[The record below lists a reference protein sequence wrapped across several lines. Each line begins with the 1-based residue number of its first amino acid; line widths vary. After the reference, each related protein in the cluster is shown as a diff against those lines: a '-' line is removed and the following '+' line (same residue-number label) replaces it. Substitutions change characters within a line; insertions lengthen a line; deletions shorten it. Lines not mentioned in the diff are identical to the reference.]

1 MYRLKITLLSFLFLF
16 TAVITK
22 TYSQVVLSKNCK
34 VSVLTCGTGNEMYSL
49 FGHTAIRIMDD
60 ENHIDQVYNYGTFDF
75 NTSNFVL
82 KFTKGDLQYMA
93 SSNTYNDFFNEY
105 VYEKRAIYEQTLNL
119 SPAQKQGLFDQLNR
133 ALVSDER
140 YYTYKFIDK
149 NCTTMV
155 VDILNE
161 TLGKKVIVKTADTE
175 KTYREILYPYFAE
188 HFFEKLGTSIIFGK
202 KVDQKGELLFLP
214 LELKQSLNTIQYNN
228 QPISSPERTILEFQ
242 KEKAPFSWWNNLY
255 MYLLILLAIVI
266 ANNRKVYMSYFF
278 VLGVLGLFLFF
289 IGFYSFHKE
298 LEYNYNMLLFNPT
311 LLLLTYFYL
320 KNKRKG
326 IYYTGLFC
334 IISIAVYLLL
344 MLNKVHLWIV
354 LPIIIVSIT
363 GLAKLVI
370 RSRNQVIAA

>member
-1 MYRLKITLLSFLFLF
+1 MYRLKIIFLSFLFLF

-22 TYSQVVLSKNCK
+22 TQSQVLLSEGSK

-105 VYEKRAIYEQTLNL
+105 LYEKRAVYEQILNL
-119 SPAQKQGLFDQLNR
+119 SSPQKQDLFDRLDR
-133 ALVSDER
+133 ALLSDER

-175 KTYREILYPYFAE
+175 KTYREILYPYFAD

-202 KVDQKGELLFLP
+202 KVDQKGTLLFLP
-214 LELKQSLNTIQYNN
+214 LELKQSLNTIKYNN
-228 QPISSPERTILEFQ
+228 QPISSPEKTILEFQ
-242 KEKAPFSWWNNLY
+242 KEEAPYSWWNNMY
-255 MYLLILLAIVI
+255 TYLLILSAIVI
-266 ANNRKVYMSYFF
+266 VNNKKVYISYFF
-278 VLGVLGLFLFF
+278 LLGLLGLFLF
-289 IGFYSFHKE
+289 IVGFYSFHKE
-298 LEYNYNMLLFNPT
+298 LEYNYNILLFNPAFM
-311 LLLLTYFYL
+311 LLTYFYL
-320 KNKRKG
+320 KNRRTG
-326 IYYTGLFC
+326 MYYTALFS
-334 IISIAVYLLL
+334 IISLAVYFLLL
-344 MLNKVHLWIV
+344 MNKVHLLIA
-354 LPIIIVSIT
+354 LPIIVVNSI
-363 GLAKLVI
+363 GLI
-370 RSRNQVIAA
+370 RLIIQNRNQAAA

>member
-1 MYRLKITLLSFLFLF
+1 MYRLKITFSSILFLLTALVTKTHSQVLLSEG
-16 TAVITK
+16 
-22 TYSQVVLSKNCK
+22 SK

-105 VYEKRAIYEQTLNL
+105 LYEKRAVYEQTLNV
-119 SPAQKQGLFDQLNR
+119 STVQKQALFEQLNR
-133 ALVSDER
+133 ALLSNER

-149 NCTTMV
+149 NCTTMI
-155 VDILNE
+155 VDILNK

-175 KTYREILYPYFAE
+175 KTYREILYPYFAD
-188 HFFEKLGTSIIFGK
+188 HFYEQLGTSIIFGK
-202 KVDQKGELLFLP
+202 KVDQDGELLFLP
-214 LELKQSLNTIQYNN
+214 LELKQSLNSIRYNN

-242 KEKAPFSWWNNLY
+242 KELAPFSWWNNIY
-255 MYLLILLAIVI
+255 TYLLILLAIVI
-266 ANNRKVYMSYFF
+266 ANNRKVYMTYF
-278 VLGVLGLFLFF
+278 LVLGLLGFFLFF

-298 LEYNYNMLLFNPT
+298 LEYNYNILLFNPA

-320 KNKRKG
+320 SNKRKG
-326 IYYTGLFC
+326 MYYIVLFNMIC
-334 IISIAVYLLL
+334 IAIYLLL
-344 MLNKVHLWIV
+344 MLNKIHLWIV
-354 LPIIIVSIT
+354 LPIIVVSAI
-363 GLAKLVI
+363 GLIKLI
-370 RSRNQVIAA
+370 IQKRNEV